1 MNRSPKHSSTI
12 LLCFF
17 LAAGCSDSTPIAN
30 NGDDG
35 GVARDT
41 GSASDT
47 TPLADGEI
55 AAVDGPPLA
64 NIYPVNPLEDNQ
76 ITSQVELKYLND
88 AEGYLTGLYANTYN
102 CLNNDKGDK
111 ISVDFGGLAFTGRMC
126 EVVKVAKKGADG
138 SYLHISPSTDI
149 DPDDA
154 FAEVMMYHHVTMAHD
169 LFKERLG
176 LTHMDKPLRSIVNL
190 QAFVDLMNNWMGMV
204 NAAFIP
210 AQTGNVFSSFGVD
223 LTKGE
228 DAIIFI
234 QGPDR
239 DTAYDATVIYHEY
252 THAMIGMALQGKATT
267 KYGID
272 PSPGG
277 LNEGLADY
285 FAASFTGNSTVGGYA
300 LGGVNGQRDL
310 KRDFSCPDHVIG
322 EVHQDGEIAGGTLWD
337 YRELVGPDI
346 ADKTVANA
354 VLTFTATTNFEI
366 AAEAI
371 LDELKQLAPDKE
383 VAARKLFEDRGMIG
397 CVPLIDVTTSVPID
411 KIPPQYPGTATL
423 TTQFKDGAPG
433 YTQYRVKI
441 AATTKELTIEYTPGE
456 AGGGLIPGM
465 PTAKGNVWVAVKSG
479 SEPITYDYSSG
490 TGVGDYQ
497 AVLQGTDVGAAV
509 KLTVSGNCLAEG
521 DLVFQFIT
529 KSLYD
534 GDLGAVK
541 IAQSDTVTN
550 AAPNFD
556 LCGQ

>member
-1 MNRSPKHSSTI
+1 MKRLWPLVLSAI
-12 LLCFF
+12 LIT
-17 LAAGCSDSTPIAN
+17 GCSDTRPVT
-30 NGDDG
+30 GDLPDAGISDDAESSVDG
-35 GVARDT
+35 
-41 GSASDT
+41 T
-47 TPLADGEI
+47 TLADGEVNT
-55 AAVDGPPLA
+55 VDGPPWA
-64 NIYPVNPLEDNQ
+64 NVYPINPLEDNKT
-76 ITSQVELKYLND
+76 TSKVELKYLND

-111 ISVDFGGLAFTGRMC
+111 ISVDFGGMAFTGKMC
-126 EVVKVAKKGADG
+126 EIVKVAQMGADG
-138 SYLHISPSTDI
+138 SFLHITPSTDV
-149 DPDDA
+149 DPDDT

-204 NAAFIP
+204 NAAFVP
-210 AQTGNVFSSFGVD
+210 AQSGNLFASFGVD
-223 LTKGE
+223 LNKGE

-310 KRDFSCPDHVIG
+310 ERDFSCPNHVVG
-322 EVHQDGEIAGGTLWD
+322 EVHQDGEIAGGVLWD
-337 YRELVGPDI
+337 YRAMVGTDI

-354 VLTFTATTNFEI
+354 VLTFTATTNFEL

-371 LDELKQLAPDKE
+371 LDELKQLAPEKE
-383 VAARKLFEDRGMIG
+383 AAARKLFEDRGMIG
-397 CVPLIDVTTSVPID
+397 CVPVIDVTTSVPTGA
-411 KIPPQYPGTATL
+411 IPQQYPGTATL

-433 YTQYRVKI
+433 YAQYRLKL
-441 AATTKELTIEYTPGE
+441 AATTKELTIEFTPAE

-465 PTAKGNVWVAVKSG
+465 PSAKGNVWVALKKG
-479 SEPITYDYSSG
+479 SEAISYDYSSG
-490 TGVGDYQ
+490 TGIGDYQ
-497 AVLQGTDVGAAV
+497 AVLQGADDGAGT
-509 KLTVSGNCLAEG
+509 KLTVSGNCVTEG
-521 DLVFQFIT
+521 DLIFQFVS

-534 GDLGAVK
+534 GSLGAIK
-541 IAQSDTVTN
+541 ITQSDTVTN

-556 LCGQ
+556 LCGE